1 MAAQLSELAKIV
13 PAITITAGAA
23 GTSTPLNGAT
33 LDMLGYTGVMI
44 VVVFGAIVSGAVTSF
59 KVQQDT
65 DSAFG
70 TPVDLLGSNQTIVDT
85 ADDTVFISDIYK
97 PTKRYVRVV
106 VSRGTQNATVGSAGY
121 FVYGG
126 RSRPATQTAT
136 IERFV
141 SPAEGTA

>member
-1 MAAQLSELAKIV
+1 MAEQLSELAKIV
-13 PAITITAGAA
+13 NAITITAGAA

-33 LDMLGYTGVMI
+33 LDMAGYAGVMI
-44 VVVFGAIVSGAVTSF
+44 VVKFGAIVTAAVTSF

-70 TPVDLLGSNQTIVDT
+70 TPVDLLGSGQTIADT
-85 ADDTVFISDIYK
+85 ADDTIFVSDIYK

-106 VSRGTQNATVGSAGY
+106 VARATQNATVSADY
-121 FVYGG
+121 YVYGG
-126 RSRPATQTAT
+126 RARPATQTAT

>member
-1 MAAQLSELAKIV
+1 MAEQLSELAKIV

-33 LDMLGYTGVMI
+33 LDMAGYAGVMI
-44 VVVFGAIVSGAVTSF
+44 VVTFGAIVSGAVTSF

-70 TPVDLLGSNQTIVDT
+70 TPVDLLGSGQTIADT
-85 ADDTVFISDIYK
+85 ADDTIFVSDLFK

-106 VSRGTQNATVGSAGY
+106 VARATQNATLCAAY
-121 FVYGG
+121 YVYGG
-126 RSRPATQTAT
+126 RTRPAVQTVT